1 MNRRHHRIIPSQRD
15 QHVANGNTVEVL
27 KGLAPGDR
35 VITGG
40 GLFIDRVA
48 AGG

>member
-1 MNRRHHRIIPSQRD
+1 
-15 QHVANGNTVEVL
+15 VL
-27 KGLAPGDR
+27 NGLAPGDR
-35 VITGG
+35 VVTRG